1 MSKTGIPI
9 LRSMFIHAQ
18 LLNRTTPFYGY
29 ANSDILFDLNLVSTL
44 EALKND
50 IARFKQLLVIG
61 RRVNYN
67 FEYKQEIDN
76 LTSISQYVRNGQMFQ
91 TNALDYFITKHSGYP
106 WRTIPNFVVGRV
118 GYDNWLV
125 ATALQKNIS
134 VVDATLTLSALHQT
148 GLDGNFAGHTYKES
162 GERNVNLRLAGYYFD
177 YSTGVTTCS
186 HFITR
191 RVQSQVLILE
201 RPKEMRIAY
210 KCVPG
215 VTAPEAM
222 LKLIRQ
228 QMIMSNIARIH
239 MATKTFKNRQ
249 S

>member
-1 MSKTGIPI
+1 
-9 LRSMFIHAQ
+9 
-18 LLNRTTPFYGY
+18 
-29 ANSDILFDLNLVSTL
+29 
-44 EALKND
+44 
-50 IARFKQLLVIG
+50 
-61 RRVNYN
+61 
-67 FEYKQEIDN
+67 
-76 LTSISQYVRNGQMFQ
+76 MFQ
-91 TNALDYFITKHSGYP
+91 TNALDYFITTHSGYP
-106 WRTIPNFVVGRV
+106 WRSIPNFVVGRV

-125 ATALQKNIS
+125 VTAIRRNIS
-134 VVDATLTLSALHQT
+134 VIDATLTLSALHQT

-162 GERNVNLRLAGYYFD
+162 GERNVNLKMAGYYFD

-191 RVQSQVLILE
+191 MVQSQVMILQ

-215 VTAPEAM
+215 MMITEDM

-228 QMIMSNIARIH
+228 QMIMSNIARLH
-239 MATKTFKNRQ
+239 MASKTIKNSQ